1 MSVSCVSVGGGR
13 RRITGMQMQKQIPT
27 QKDPEKR
34 NSFPN
39 AVCIMYNPMLF
50 PPMPCSMRS
59 LTAGQLTA
67 SLTVAILMN
76 SKEYL
81 GTFDWGL
88 GYDGI
93 HVLALILCVAL
104 LLVTFFFIEEPKRR
118 QPQPEQLKLRR
129 SDTVKL
135 NLKDSWKMVKHGA
148 FMGILMFGFTSSMMV
163 HVQTTA
169 APMVRSRWAGV
180 KVLPQQLLLGHNI

>member
-1 MSVSCVSVGGGR
+1 MEQASCR
-13 RRITGMQMQKQIPT
+13 T
-27 QKDPEKR
+27 
-34 NSFPN
+34 
-39 AVCIMYNPMLF
+39 
-50 PPMPCSMRS
+50 RS

-104 LLVTFFFIEEPKRR
+104 LLITCFFIEEPKRR
-118 QPQPEQLKLRR
+118 QLPEELKLRR

-135 NLKDSWKMVKHGA
+135 NLKDSWKMVAKRC
-148 FMGILMFGFTSSMMV
+148 F
-163 HVQTTA
+163 
-169 APMVRSRWAGV
+169 
-180 KVLPQQLLLGHNI
+180 LLF